1 MGWRSRGRGWGGYRR
16 WDPYV
21 PVWKRRADAE
31 RKLAKLRK
39 KGRAFSPVKIEGR
52 EIARTFWGKAW
63 CDNLEA
69 YSDFENRLP
78 RGRTYVRNGSVMDLQ
93 VAPGKVTALVS
104 GSDLYTVEIGIRP
117 VARPRWRSL
126 CRECAGGI
134 GSLVELLRGK
144 LSREVMGV
152 ITRKETGLFP
162 SPGEIEMKCSCPDWA
177 TMCKHVA
184 ASLYGVGARLDAQ
197 PDLLFLLRGVDHME
211 LVGAAVDA
219 TPLAAGPAPSERV
232 LVGADLPDLFGID
245 LDERAP
251 SRPAAT
257 PPVKPTRTPAR
268 GVPRRRAP
276 VAAGKKTP
284 SKRSPQRTQ
293 RGAEG

>member
-1 MGWRSRGRGWGGYRR
+1 MGWREWGRGSGWHGG
-16 WDPYV
+16 WAPYV
-21 PVWKRRADAE
+21 PMWKRRAKAE
-31 RKLAKLRK
+31 QKLAKLRK
-39 KGRAFSPVKIEGR
+39 KGREISPVKIAGR

-69 YSDFENRLP
+69 YSDFENRMP
-78 RGRTYVRNGSVMDLQ
+78 RGRTYVRNGSVMDLRI
-93 VAPGKVTALVS
+93 APGKVTALVS
-104 GSDLYTVEIGIRP
+104 GSDLYTVEVGIRP
-117 VARPRWRSL
+117 ATRPRWRSL

-162 SPGEIEMKCSCPDWA
+162 APSEITMKCSCPDWA

-197 PDLLFLLRGVDHME
+197 PELLFLLRGVDHME
-211 LVGAAVDA
+211 LVGAAVKA

-245 LDERAP
+245 LDESAAG
-251 SRPAAT
+251 RPAA
-257 PPVKPTRTPAR
+257 
-268 GVPRRRAP
+268 
-276 VAAGKKTP
+276 AAAAK
-284 SKRSPQRTQ
+284 
-293 RGAEG
+293 